1 MQPIEKQPVEGLLA
15 AFDTYLS
22 EVRGLR
28 EGTRG
33 IYAGYVQQFL
43 NIHAS
48 DGAVD
53 LQALTA
59 ADVIDFVSTAAT
71 YYNGSRTLGHVVTSL
86 RSFFRYARVVG
97 LRSDRLDQVF
107 PSVQKRPS
115 PLPAHLDAQQL
126 ARLFEALSSWTTP
139 RGLRDG
145 AMILCIAR
153 LGLRSSELVKLDLD
167 DINWRD
173 GTVRVVTRKTG
184 HAALLPLPAD
194 VGDALTRYLQH
205 GRPPSSSRRV
215 FVLTRDRV
223 GEPISES
230 IIGRAVQEALQKA
243 GLETVT
249 GGANL
254 LRHSL
259 ATNLLANGV
268 TLPEIADVMGHRSLT
283 TTGIYARVD
292 VTALAEVGLAWPGA

>member
-1 MQPIEKQPVEGLLA
+1 MQPIENPAVEDLLA
-15 AFDTYLS
+15 AFDAYLS

-43 NIHAS
+43 DAHAW
-48 DGAVD
+48 DGVVD
-53 LQALTA
+53 LQALTG
-59 ADVIDFVSTAAT
+59 ADVIDFVSSAARH
-71 YYNGSRTLGHVVTSL
+71 YNGSRTLGHVVTSL

-97 LRSDRLDQVF
+97 LRSDRLDHVV

-115 PLPAHLDAQQL
+115 PLPACLDAQQL
-126 ARLFEALSSWTTP
+126 TQLFEALSSWTTP

-145 AMILCIAR
+145 AIILCIAR
-153 LGLRSSELVKLDLD
+153 LGLRSSEVVKLDLD

-173 GTVRVVTRKTG
+173 GIVRVVARKTG
-184 HAALLPLPAD
+184 HAALLPLAAD
-194 VGDALTRYLQH
+194 VGDALARYLQH

-230 IIGRAVQEALQKA
+230 IIGRAVQEALRA

-268 TLPEIADVMGHRSLT
+268 SLSAIADVMGHRSLT